1 MKFKN
6 NNYCISICSFD
17 FPILNALKKSIE
29 SILGSKLLGYK
40 NEIRLLLPEIISEC
54 EDPADVILYL
64 TNAPFDEYHKIREYR
79 LPEFILKARK
89 DPAISKSETVVP
101 IEIPNVNVQR
111 KMNPLI
117 DTYHGDDQPIV
128 NDLIVVASLID
139 KLPNLGGLARTCEVL
154 GVKSLV
160 LSSKSI
166 TDKSDFTKLR

>member
-1 MKFKN
+1 M
-6 NNYCISICSFD
+6 
-17 FPILNALKKSIE
+17 
-29 SILGSKLLGYK
+29 GSKLLGYK
-40 NEIRLLLPEIISEC
+40 NEIRLLLPEILSQC
-54 EDPADVILYL
+54 DDPADVILYL
-64 TNAPFDEYHKIREYR
+64 TNTPFDEYHKIMKVRQ
-79 LPEFILKARK
+79 PEFIQKARR
-89 DPAISKSETVVP
+89 DPPISKSETIVP

-117 DTYHGDDQPIV
+117 DTYHGDDQPKV

-166 TDKSDFTKLR
+166 TDKSDFTNLR